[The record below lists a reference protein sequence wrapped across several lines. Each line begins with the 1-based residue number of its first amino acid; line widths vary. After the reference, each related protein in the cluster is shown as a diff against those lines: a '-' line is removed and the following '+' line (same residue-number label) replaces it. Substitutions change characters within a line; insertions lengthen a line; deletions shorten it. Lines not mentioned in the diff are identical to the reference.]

1 MIRGTTPQLT
11 FTVPFDPT
19 VAEKIWITFSQNK
32 KEVFTIE
39 KEDCKLTETT
49 IICTLSQNQ
58 TLSLAP
64 NATLQIQIRVSFA
77 NGDESTALASEIIN
91 TTVQQILKDGEI

>member
-11 FTVPFDPT
+11 FTVPFDPRIT
-19 VAEKIWITFSQNK
+19 EKIWITFSQNK

-39 KEDCKLTETT
+39 KTDCKLTDDA

-58 TLSLAP
+58 TLSLSP
-64 NATLQIQIRVSFA
+64 NMTLQIQMRVSFA
-77 NGDESTALASEIIN
+77 NGDDSTAMASDIID